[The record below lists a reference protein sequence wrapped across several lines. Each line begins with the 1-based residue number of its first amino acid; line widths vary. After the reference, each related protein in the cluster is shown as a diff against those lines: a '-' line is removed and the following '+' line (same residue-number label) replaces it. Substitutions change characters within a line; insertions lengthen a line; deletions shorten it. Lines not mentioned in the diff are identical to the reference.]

1 MPFPSPMDA
10 FVGGKNE
17 EKQGNGYPKCQD
29 SSLEYSEPK
38 GKI

>member
-1 MPFPSPMDA
+1 MDA
-10 FVGGKNE
+10 FIGSKNTE
-17 EKQGNGYPKCQD
+17 NQGNGYLKCQD